1 MNFHYRRE
9 YCGPLQAIILD
20 WAGTTI
26 DYGCRA
32 PAAVFIEVFK
42 DRGID
47 VSTHEARE
55 PMGMAKRDHIKQI
68 LLMPRISDQW
78 KSKFDRP
85 ATEQDID
92 DIYRDFIPKQIKSLP
107 SYSDIIP
114 GVPTFIDACRT
125 QGLKIG
131 ATTGYNFEMMDI
143 CAQIASKQGYSPDA
157 SFCADD
163 VPAGRPA
170 PWMAIACA
178 MKLEIY
184 PMESIV
190 KIGDTYAD
198 IEEGLNAGMWTIGI
212 SQTGNELGLSEAEI
226 AKLEP
231 TDLEDRLLLIEAR
244 MKRCGAHYTAHSVA
258 DCLAIL
264 EEIDDRLASGDH
276 P

>member
-1 MNFHYRRE
+1 MTFHYRRE

-32 PAAVFIEVFK
+32 PAAVFIDVFR
-42 DRGID
+42 DRQID
-47 VSTHEARE
+47 VSILEARE
-55 PMGMAKRDHIKQI
+55 PMGMAKREHIKQI
-68 LLMPRISDQW
+68 LHMPRIAEQW
-78 KSKFDRP
+78 RSKFGHS

-92 DIYRDFIPKQIKSLP
+92 DIYRDFIPKQLDSLP
-107 SYSDIIP
+107 AYSDVIP
-114 GVPTFIDACRT
+114 GVAAFIDACRS

-143 CAQIASKQGYSPDA
+143 CAQQAAKQGYAPDA

-170 PWMAIACA
+170 PWMALACA
-178 MKLEIY
+178 MKLGVY

-212 SQTGNELGLSEAEI
+212 SQTGNELGLSEAEV
-226 AKLEP
+226 AKLDPAE
-231 TDLEDRLLLIEAR
+231 LEDRLLLIESR
-244 MKRCGAHYTAHSVA
+244 MKRCGAHYTAHGVA
-258 DCLAIL
+258 DCLPIL
-264 EEIDDRLASGDH
+264 EEIDDRLASGDR